1 MAIPILNHMDF
12 QKCGEI
18 RNVLLHATGSGD
30 VTSPGTG
37 QIIYDSGSVKY
48 YNGSGWVTLGTG
60 SGSGWALGPHR
71 TCGHIQTAV
80 RGRIRPPRG
89 VGWGS
94 EAGVRGV
101 RRVRRSRWLRRKVSL
116 IHRVVDSLSR

>member
-60 SGSGWALGPHR
+60 SGSGTVTSVAISGTH
-71 TCGHIQTAV
+71 GND
-80 RGRIRPPRG
+80 
-89 VGWGS
+89 
-94 EAGVRGV
+94 
-101 RRVRRSRWLRRKVSL
+101 
-116 IHRVVDSLSR
+116 VDS